1 MLELTGLL
9 ELMGLLGIRVIERD
23 YEEEEVKV
31 AYIGPPT
38 SIFVEDDFIELVK
51 GAEYTLPRWLAKLL
65 SEKGVARIQEA
76 PVEESVV
83 ARLQFNESRSR
94 GQLKFEKLQGYFYS
108 RIRDQVSSMF
118 RSYKEIND
126 LTKAHQVL
134 QSITKLSTAT
144 RDLYKTRLIKILN
157 IVTSEIGPDVLAN
170 LSEEEKQLYS
180 ALRTILGLYNSMVF
194 EVEKHG

>member
-1 MLELTGLL
+1 
-9 ELMGLLGIRVIERD
+9 
-23 YEEEEVKV
+23 
-31 AYIGPPT
+31 
-38 SIFVEDDFIELVK
+38 
-51 GAEYTLPRWLAKLL
+51 
-65 SEKGVARIQEA
+65 
-76 PVEESVV
+76 
-83 ARLQFNESRSR
+83 
-94 GQLKFEKLQGYFYS
+94 LKFEKLQGYFYS

-126 LTKAHQVL
+126 LSKAHQVL

-180 ALRTILGLYNSMVF
+180 ALRTILELYNSMVF
-194 EVEKHG
+194 EVEKHE

>member
-1 MLELTGLL
+1 LTGLL
-9 ELMGLLGIRVIERD
+9 ELIGLLGVRVIERD

-31 AYIGPPT
+31 AYMGPST
-38 SIFVEDDFIELVK
+38 SLFVEDDFVELVK
-51 GAEYTLPRWLAKLL
+51 GAEYTLPRWLAKFLG
-65 SEKGVARIQEA
+65 EKGVARIQEA
-76 PVEESVV
+76 PVEETMV

-126 LTKAHQVL
+126 LSKAHQVL

-180 ALRTILGLYNSMVF
+180 TLRTILDLYNSMVF
-194 EVEKHG
+194 EVEKHE

>member
-1 MLELTGLL
+1 MTGLL

>member
-1 MLELTGLL
+1 MTGLL
-9 ELMGLLGIRVIERD
+9 ELIGLLGIRVIERD

-31 AYIGPPT
+31 AYIGPST
-38 SIFVEDDFIELVK
+38 SLFVEDDFIELVK

-76 PVEESVV
+76 PVEESIV

-194 EVEKHG
+194 EVEKHE

>member
-9 ELMGLLGIRVIERD
+9 ELIGLLGVRVIERD

-31 AYIGPPT
+31 AYIGPST
-38 SIFVEDDFIELVK
+38 SLFVEDDFIELVK
-51 GAEYTLPRWLAKLL
+51 GAEYTLPRWLAKFL

-76 PVEESVV
+76 PVEESIV

-180 ALRTILGLYNSMVF
+180 ALRTILGLYNSMIF
-194 EVEKHG
+194 EVEKHE